1 MVGVQLQLS
10 LLVNTE
16 LKYFLLIILMP
27 GDHPFKLVEKFV
39 PGLSHSPGKNSL
51 GGCRHF
57 HLLCASDMSVIE
69 GCEEK
74 WSAKPSDGI
83 DEALFLLE
91 CCLEHLSGKDPQGWH
106 DTYTVIFVCLY
117 CYLHRIMRWAAIFS
131 LNFSVYL
138 NLCRDPITGSVSLWH
153 SKKKKIPGHP
163 LTCAD
168 YGTSMIKP
176 LASTFPWTVPCHP
189 WLLSCENLSVGDTK
203 DW

>member
-1 MVGVQLQLS
+1 MLHFHPDAMVGVQLQLS

-39 PGLSHSPGKNSL
+39 PGLNHSPGKNSL

-69 GCEEK
+69 GCDEK

-91 CCLEHLSGKDPQGWH
+91 CCLEHLSGKDPQG
-106 DTYTVIFVCLY
+106 
-117 CYLHRIMRWAAIFS
+117 
-131 LNFSVYL
+131 
-138 NLCRDPITGSVSLWH
+138 
-153 SKKKKIPGHP
+153 
-163 LTCAD
+163 
-168 YGTSMIKP
+168 
-176 LASTFPWTVPCHP
+176 
-189 WLLSCENLSVGDTK
+189 
-203 DW
+203 